1 MSSILTGKKIQ
12 VSVFGQSHSKAI
24 GAVIDGL
31 PAGFCVD
38 EEKVC
43 RFMARRAPG
52 KAKFATSRKETDS
65 SVVLS
70 GLLDGVTCGAP
81 LGMLIENTNTR
92 SQDYDNLRLT
102 PRPAHSD
109 YAAAVRYNGFNDIA
123 GGGHFSGRLTA
134 PLCYAGAICLQILA
148 EKGVFV
154 RAHIASIANI
164 ADTPFDKVNVQTD
177 DVAAKTFPVLSD
189 AQGEK
194 MQAAIEAARK
204 DCDSVGGVIECAVV
218 GLPAGVG
225 DPMFDGVE
233 NQLAKNLFGIPAV
246 KGLEFGSGF
255 AGSSWR
261 GSQNNDAFCVAGN
274 GEVHTV
280 TNNHGGILGGITSGM
295 PVVFRVAIK
304 PTASIAKE
312 QKSVNLETKTEEAL
326 KIVGRHDPCIVPR
339 AVPVVEAV
347 TAITVLDMLLGA

>member
-1 MSSILTGKKIQ
+1 MSSILTGKNIR

-31 PAGFCVD
+31 PAGFAVD
-38 EEKVC
+38 EEKVNA
-43 RFMARRAPG
+43 FMARRAPG
-52 KAKFATSRKETDS
+52 KAKFSTSRKEPDS
-65 SVVLS
+65 PVVLS

-81 LGMLIENTNTR
+81 LGVMIENTNTR

-109 YAAAVRYNGFNDIA
+109 YAAAVRYHGFNDIA

-134 PLCYAGAICLQILA
+134 PLCFAGAICLQILE
-148 EKGVFV
+148 EKGVQV
-154 RAHIASIANI
+154 RAHIASVAGIEDA
-164 ADTPFDKVNVQTD
+164 PFDKVHVQTD
-177 DVAAKTFPVLSD
+177 DVAAKPFPVLSD
-189 AQGEK
+189 EQGEK

-255 AGSSWR
+255 AGSALR
-261 GSQNNDAFCVAGN
+261 GSENNDPFCVEN
-274 GEVHTV
+274 GEIRTV

-304 PTASIAKE
+304 PTASIAKP
-312 QKSVNLETKTEEAL
+312 QQSVHLETKTEETL
-326 KIVGRHDPCIVPR
+326 RIVGRHDPCIVPR

-347 TAITVLDMLLGA
+347 AAITVLDMLLGA

>member
-1 MSSILTGKKIQ
+1 MSSILTGKNIQ

-31 PAGFCVD
+31 PAGFSVD
-38 EEKVC
+38 EEKVNA
-43 RFMARRAPG
+43 FMARRAPG
-52 KAKFATSRKETDS
+52 RAKFSTSRKEADS
-65 SVVLS
+65 PVVLS

-81 LGMLIENTNTR
+81 LGVMIENTNTR
-92 SQDYDNLRLT
+92 SQDYDNLRRT

-134 PLCYAGAICLQILA
+134 PLCYAGAICLQILE
-148 EKGVFV
+148 EKGVSV
-154 RAHIASIANI
+154 RAHIASVAGIE
-164 ADTPFDKVNVQTD
+164 DTPFDKVHVQTN
-177 DVAAKTFPVLSD
+177 DVAAKPFPVLSD
-189 AQGEK
+189 EQGEK
-194 MQAAIEAARK
+194 MQAAIEEARMN
-204 DCDSVGGVIECAVV
+204 CDSVGGVIECAVV
-218 GLPAGVG
+218 GLPAGIG

-255 AGSSWR
+255 AGSALR
-261 GSQNNDAFCVAGN
+261 GSENNDPFCVEN
-274 GEVHTV
+274 GEIRTV

-304 PTASIAKE
+304 PTASIAKP
-312 QKSVNLETKTEEAL
+312 QQSVHLETKTEEPL
-326 KIVGRHDPCIVPR
+326 RIVGRHDPCIVPR

-347 TAITVLDMLLGA
+347 AAITVLDMLLGA

>member
-1 MSSILTGKKIQ
+1 MSSILTGKKLQ

-31 PAGFCVD
+31 PAGFSVD
-38 EEKVC
+38 EEKVR

-52 KAKFATSRKETDS
+52 KAKFATSRKEADS
-65 SVVLS
+65 PVVLS
-70 GLLDGVTCGAP
+70 GLLDGVTCGTP
-81 LGMLIENTNTR
+81 LGVLIENTNTR
-92 SQDYDNLRLT
+92 SADYDNLRLT

-109 YAAAVRYNGFNDIA
+109 YAAAVRYNGFNDIS

-134 PLCYAGAICLQILA
+134 PLCYAWAICLQILE

-154 RAHIASIANI
+154 RAHIASVANI

-177 DVAAKTFPVLSD
+177 DIAAKAFPVLSD

-204 DCDSVGGVIECAVV
+204 DCDSVGGVIECAVA
-218 GLPAGVG
+218 GLPAGIG
-225 DPMFDGVE
+225 DQMFDGVE

-255 AGSSWR
+255 AGSTLR
-261 GSQNNDAFCVAGN
+261 GSQNNDAFCVAQN
-274 GEVHTV
+274 GEIRTA

-295 PVVFRVAIK
+295 PVVFRVAMK
-304 PTASIAKE
+304 PTPSIAKE
-312 QKSVNLETKTEEAL
+312 QQSVNLETKNEETL

>member
-1 MSSILTGKKIQ
+1 MSSILTGKNIQ

-31 PAGFCVD
+31 PAGFAVD
-38 EEKVC
+38 TEKVNA
-43 RFMARRAPG
+43 FMARRAPG
-52 KAKFATSRKETDS
+52 RAKFSTSRKEADS
-65 SVVLS
+65 PVVLS

-81 LGMLIENTNTR
+81 LGVMIENTNTR

-134 PLCYAGAICLQILA
+134 PLCFAGAICLQILK
-148 EKGVFV
+148 EKGIEV
-154 RAHIASIANI
+154 RAHIASVAGIE
-164 ADTPFDKVNVQTD
+164 DTPFDKVHVQTD
-177 DVAAKTFPVLSD
+177 DIAAKPFPVLSD
-189 AQGEK
+189 EQGEK

-218 GLPAGVG
+218 GLPAGIG
-225 DPMFDGVE
+225 APLGEGVE
-233 NQLAKNLFGIPAV
+233 THLPTHLVGLPAV

-255 AGSSWR
+255 AGSALR
-261 GSQNNDAFCVAGN
+261 GSENNDPFCVEN
-274 GEVHTV
+274 GEIRTV

-304 PTASIAKE
+304 PTASIAKP
-312 QKSVNLETKTEEAL
+312 QQSVHLETKTEETL
-326 KIVGRHDPCIVPR
+326 RIVGRHDPCIVPR

-347 TAITVLDMLLGA
+347 AAITVLDMLLGA

>member
-1 MSSILTGKKIQ
+1 MSSILTGKNIQ

-31 PAGFCVD
+31 PAGFLVD
-38 EEKVC
+38 EEKVNA
-43 RFMARRAPG
+43 FMARRAPG
-52 KAKFATSRKETDS
+52 RAKFSTSRKEADS
-65 SVVLS
+65 PVVLS

-81 LGMLIENTNTR
+81 LGVMIENTNTR

-134 PLCYAGAICLQILA
+134 PLCFAGAICLQILE
-148 EKGVFV
+148 EKGVQV
-154 RAHIASIANI
+154 RAHIASVAGIE
-164 ADTPFDKVNVQTD
+164 DMPFDKVHVQTD
-177 DVAAKTFPVLSD
+177 DVAAKPFPVLSD
-189 AQGEK
+189 EQGEK
-194 MQAAIEAARK
+194 MQAAIEEARM

-233 NQLAKNLFGIPAV
+233 NRLAKNLFGIPAV

-255 AGSSWR
+255 AGSALR
-261 GSQNNDAFCVAGN
+261 GSENNDPFCIEN
-274 GEVHTV
+274 GEIRTV

-304 PTASIAKE
+304 PTASISKP
-312 QKSVNLETKTEEAL
+312 QQSVNLETKTEKTL
-326 KIVGRHDPCIVPR
+326 RIVGRHDPCIVPR

>member
-1 MSSILTGKKIQ
+1 MSSILTGKKLQ

-31 PAGFCVD
+31 PAGFSVD
-38 EEKVC
+38 EEKVR

-52 KAKFATSRKETDS
+52 KAKFATSRKEADS
-65 SVVLS
+65 PVVLS

-81 LGMLIENTNTR
+81 LGVLIENTNTR
-92 SQDYDNLRLT
+92 SADYDNLRLT

-134 PLCYAGAICLQILA
+134 PLCYAGAICLQILE

-154 RAHIASIANI
+154 RAHIASIANV

-177 DVAAKTFPVLSD
+177 DIAAKAFPVLSD

-204 DCDSVGGVIECAVV
+204 DCDSVGGVIECAVA
-218 GLPAGVG
+218 GLPAGIG

-255 AGSSWR
+255 AGSTLR
-261 GSQNNDAFCVAGN
+261 GSQNNDAFCVTGN
-274 GEVHTV
+274 GEIRTA

-295 PVVFRVAIK
+295 PVVFRVAMK
-304 PTASIAKE
+304 PTPSIAKE
-312 QKSVNLETKTEEAL
+312 QQSVNLETKTEETL